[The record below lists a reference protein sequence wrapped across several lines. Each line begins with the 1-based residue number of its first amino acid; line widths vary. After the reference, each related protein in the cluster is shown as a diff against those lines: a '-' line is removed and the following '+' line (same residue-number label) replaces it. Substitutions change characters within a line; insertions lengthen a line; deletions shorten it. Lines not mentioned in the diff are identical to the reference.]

1 VFSVSE
7 LEMKLEFLLPVRLIQ
22 EQTPGRD
29 PKVSLYLKEKLFVFR
44 EDGWT
49 TIIDYKAKKISTQNQ
64 YHNELP
70 RNIYLDKLSRLYF
83 FLYNMSVH
91 VVNADDF
98 TFISKING
106 DFKKIDLREGVNIAC
121 LTTSYNIEIYSY
133 KDFEYPTILNHG
145 NSNVTDIKYSSNE
158 LFLTG
163 RTENPV
169 SVLIWTSENVDHL
182 LTFNENKQFKDFI
195 AFGSSNSKMNNFIL
209 CFDEDYYKVFPTI
222 VKKFRFG
229 ILIMRLC
236 ELSRISRGTGSWI

>member
-7 LEMKLEFLLPVRLIQ
+7 LEIKLEFLLPVRLIQ

-29 PKVSLYLKEKLFVFR
+29 PKVSLYIKEKLFVFR

-70 RNIYLDKLSRLYF
+70 RNIYLDKVSRLYF

-91 VVNADDF
+91 IVSADDF

-133 KDFEYPTILNHG
+133 KDFEYPTILNQG
-145 NSNVTDIKYSSNE
+145 NSKVTDIKYSSNE
-158 LFLTG
+158 LF
-163 RTENPV
+163 
-169 SVLIWTSENVDHL
+169 
-182 LTFNENKQFKDFI
+182 
-195 AFGSSNSKMNNFIL
+195 
-209 CFDEDYYKVFPTI
+209 
-222 VKKFRFG
+222 
-229 ILIMRLC
+229 
-236 ELSRISRGTGSWI
+236 